1 MANTDFSVLL
11 KAELDRAGLNTDL
24 KQVQEIVKKYHL
36 ELTPDLQTKSLKNQF
51 RSVCQEMA
59 NDFNKAFNA
68 NVSANDV
75 FKVYENKARQ
85 LQQTLQQVNKIQLL
99 SNGGIKN
106 DYATQI
112 AKLEGDFRSLGLAQ
126 DTIATKTQNVK
137 NSLATLR
144 AEFAKPVDQQNFQ
157 TIQTAN
163 DNLQRELIESR
174 NEFEQLRASMKGM
187 ATEQQRLSLANTIE
201 AWNQKN
207 SAATRAVRE
216 ENERYISSLRDLSTQ
231 MTKTDFNKINTSFK
245 QTENSMRALNKLGA
259 SFTNQMKQAMSSFTT
274 WLSASTLVMK
284 TISETREAIANI
296 KELDNTLTEI
306 SKTSD
311 MTSESL
317 EKLGMYSYDT
327 ASKYGRTSSDYLSA
341 FESMARSG
349 FYDEVGKGMSELSLL
364 AQAAGDMS
372 QEVADNYLLATNA
385 AYKFSG
391 DAEKLNAVLDGMN
404 TINKMVALYGNI

>member
-59 NDFNKAFNA
+59 NDFNKTFNA

-85 LQQTLQQVNKIQLL
+85 LQQTLQQGNKIQLL

-126 DTIATKTQNVK
+126 DTITTKTQNVK

-207 SAATRAVRE
+207 TAATRAVRE
-216 ENERYISSLRDLSTQ
+216 ENERYVSSLRDLSTQ

-284 TISETREAIANI
+284 TISETREAIVNI

-317 EKLGMYSYDT
+317 EKLGMSSYDT

>member
-36 ELTPDLQTKSLKNQF
+36 ELTPDLQTKSLRNQF

-59 NDFNKAFNA
+59 NDFNRAFNA

-75 FKVYENKARQ
+75 FKVYENKAKQ
-85 LQQTLQQVNKIQLL
+85 LQQTLEKVNKIQLL

-157 TIQTAN
+157 AIQTAN

-187 ATEQQRLSLANTIE
+187 ATEQQRLSLANTIV

-207 SAATRAVRE
+207 TAATKAVRE
-216 ENERYISSLRDLSTQ
+216 ENERYVITLRDLNTQ
-231 MTKTDFNKINTSFK
+231 MTRMQLGQINTAFK

-259 SFTNQMKQAMSSFTT
+259 SLKNQLIQAGRSFTT
-274 WLSASTLVMK
+274 WLSASTMVMK
-284 TISETREAIANI
+284 TISETREAITNI
-296 KELDNTLTEI
+296 KELDNILTEI

-311 MTSESL
+311 MTAESL
-317 EKLGMYSYDT
+317 EKLGMKSYDT
-327 ASKYGRTSSDYLSA
+327 ASKYGRTSKDYLSA

-349 FYDEVGKGMSELSLL
+349 FYGKQGESMAEQSLL

-372 QEVADNYLLATNA
+372 QEIADKYILATNA
-385 AYKFSG
+385 AYKFDGEAS
-391 DAEKLNAVLDGMN
+391 KLNAVLDGMN